1 MRSRVLL
8 LMVLL
13 ASMVLGLSTACNE
26 VDYCVQTLNVGALT
40 GTSATLCGSL
50 TNEGRDT
57 VQVGFSFWKTDV
69 YTQEQNP
76 TVLAC
81 ADPLFDT
88 ESFYYDVTGLQPG
101 TSYSYKAWAQ
111 KSGGN
116 RLFGATVSFNTE
128 GQSSS
133 TVVATGGTTNLTS
146 SSVTL
151 HGEVVSVGSASN
163 LMVEI
168 QVGTTSGSL
177 GSIYPVAGTIQAPG
191 AFSVDLSGLNSGT
204 TYYYRAAGS
213 SINVAVTPGE
223 EKSFRTLA

>member
-13 ASMVLGLSTACNE
+13 MSMVVGLSIACSPGE
-26 VDYCVQTLNVGALT
+26 LCVETLNVGIRT
-40 GTSATLCGSL
+40 ETSATLCGRL
-50 TNEGRDT
+50 TGDYDSGT
-57 VQVGFSFWKTDV
+57 TVGFTFWKTDV
-69 YTQEQNP
+69 YVQEQSP
-76 TVLAC
+76 AVLTVGDVSGS
-81 ADPLFDT
+81 DP
-88 ESFYYDVTGLQPG
+88 FYYDVTGLQPG
-101 TSYSYKAWAQ
+101 TSYSYKAWA
-111 KSGGN
+111 KESGEDKIFGDTV
-116 RLFGATVSFNTE
+116 LFTTDA
-128 GQSSS
+128 QSTS

-177 GSIYPVAGTIQAPG
+177 GSIYPIAGTVQTPG
-191 AFSVDLSGLNSGT
+191 VFSVDLSGLSSDT

-213 SINVAVTPGE
+213 SINVAVSPGE
-223 EKSFRTLA
+223 EKSFKTLV